1 MPHLHQYH
9 GVFFDIRIMPT
20 HVWVSDPTAFGIST
34 MFVDKLAA
42 NDINFLATGMYMR
55 LKMLARRSMHQCRR
69 FTFEIM
75 QRHHPEVA
83 LSRIPIHVV
92 GIDIIYADSLR
103 LETGAT

>member
-1 MPHLHQYH
+1 MWASNP
-9 GVFFDIRIMPT
+9 
-20 HVWVSDPTAFGIST
+20 SAFRVAA

-103 LETGAT
+103 LETGAP